1 MKEPKKCPFCG
12 GKTEVFKNEEL
23 GVFSDSNRYAVKCR
37 SCFCGTGHYKD
48 VNRAIEA
55 WNIRKPMERIV
66 ERLDSEC
73 KKHCDATR
81 TYIGSDENDLGL
93 RHLSKANAF
102 CKAIEI
108 VKDEGGV

>member
-1 MKEPKKCPFCG
+1 MSDKMNDKRLLPCPFCG
-12 GKTEVFKNEEL
+12 GRIVRNIMRASYEHDRTECLLK
-23 GVFSDSNRYAVKCR
+23 
-37 SCFCGTGHYKD
+37 GHVIPEKYFPL
-48 VNRAIEA
+48 
-55 WNIRKPMERIV
+55 WNTRKPMERIV